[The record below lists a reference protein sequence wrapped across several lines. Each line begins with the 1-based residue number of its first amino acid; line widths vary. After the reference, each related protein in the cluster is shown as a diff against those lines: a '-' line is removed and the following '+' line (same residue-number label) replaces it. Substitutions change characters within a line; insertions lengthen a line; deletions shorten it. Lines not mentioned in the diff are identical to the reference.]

1 MKVQIKV
8 SERASFVGT
17 TGSGK
22 TVLARHFLQRSGD
35 RILAIDPKHMLEI
48 PGFKM
53 GRKLPLIKKEFR
65 TIYRPKS
72 DDDEEMAEMVMECYK
87 RGNVRI
93 YVDELATLA
102 RFFPRTTDTLENIAR
117 TGRERNISLWCATQ
131 RPRWV
136 PLSFFTESEVWF
148 VFLLRDPRDRAQ
160 LAGVVGEEVRDKIPM
175 YTFHYL
181 RPGMD
186 TAQHMTLNLKVG
198 KLEAYQNERVPEAG

>member
-1 MKVQIKV
+1 MTVQIKV

-22 TVLARHFLQRSGD
+22 TVLARHFLMRGGD
-35 RILAIDPKHMLEI
+35 RVLAIDPKHTLVI
-48 PGFKM
+48 PEFKQ
-53 GRKLPLIKKEFR
+53 GRKLPLLSKSFR
-65 TIYRPKS
+65 IIYRPRV
-72 DDDEEMAEMVMECYK
+72 DEDKKLAELIAESFK
-87 RGNVRI
+87 RGNIRI
-93 YVDELATLA
+93 YVDELATMA
-102 RFFPRTTDTLENIAR
+102 KFFPRSTDLLEDVAR
-117 TGRERNISLWCATQ
+117 TGRERNMSLWCATQ

-160 LAGVVGEEVRDKIPM
+160 VAGVVGEEVRDKIPL

-186 TAQHMTLNLKVG
+186 APVHMTLNLKVG
-198 KLEAYQNERVPEAG
+198 KLERYENNRVREVA

>member
-1 MKVQIKV
+1 MTVKIKV
-8 SERASFVGT
+8 DERASFVGT

-22 TVLARHFLQRSGD
+22 TVLARHFLERSGD
-35 RILAIDPKHMLEI
+35 RVLAIDPKHMLEI
-48 PGFKM
+48 PGFKR
-53 GRKLPLIKKEFR
+53 GSKLPLLSKKFKM
-65 TIYRPKS
+65 IFRPKS
-72 DDDEEMAEMVMECYK
+72 SDDEHMTGLVAETFK
-87 RGNVRI
+87 RGNIRI

-102 RFFPRTTDTLENIAR
+102 RFFPKTTLMLEDVAR
-117 TGRERNISLWCATQ
+117 TGRERKMSLWCATQ

-160 LAGVVGEEVRDKIPM
+160 VAGVVGEEVREKIPM

-186 TAQHMTLNLKVG
+186 NPEHMTLNLKVG
-198 KLEAYQNERVPEAG
+198 KLERYQNEKAVA